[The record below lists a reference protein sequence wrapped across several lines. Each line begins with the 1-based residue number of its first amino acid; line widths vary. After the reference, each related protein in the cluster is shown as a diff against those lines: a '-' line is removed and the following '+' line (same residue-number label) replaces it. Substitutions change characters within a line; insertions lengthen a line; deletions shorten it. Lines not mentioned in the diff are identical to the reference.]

1 MWRMSESYG
10 QHGTTDVYQPG
21 TGEAA
26 ELLARIQAAVEPT
39 PYRFDRTED
48 GFEITVDVPSQ
59 QWRGFLYSRRTDR
72 VFTHRVQVV
81 EQARKLKITDS
92 VATVTWVMGAN
103 GPNPQLGVSK
113 RLGSGR
119 VIHFSFQK
127 TVGQESPTDFTFSS
141 EEGRHLITRPAEQL
155 GWRIAWGRNALI
167 GLVMGCIGG
176 AGALAA
182 LIGVLVAKLTGNL

>member
-1 MWRMSESYG
+1 MSEWRG
-10 QHGTTDVYQPG
+10 QHGTTDVYQPR

-39 PYRFDRTED
+39 PYRLDRSKD

-59 QWRGFLYSRRTDR
+59 HWQGFLYSRQTDR

-81 EQARKLKITDS
+81 EHARKLKITDS
-92 VATVTWVMGAN
+92 VTTVTWEMGAN
-103 GPNPQLGVSK
+103 GPIPRLGVSK
-113 RLGSGR
+113 RLDSGR

-127 TVGQESPTDFTFSS
+127 TIGQESPTDFTFSS
-141 EEGRHLITRPAEQL
+141 EEGRRLITRPAEQL

-167 GLVMGCIGG
+167 GLVAACIGG
-176 AGALAA
+176 VGALAA
-182 LIGVLVAKLTGNL
+182 LVGVLIAALTGNL